1 MLTAALI
8 LAAALADA
16 AGAHGVAFYALVAAV
31 PFGAAAV
38 LESIGTLLDRLDD
51 AVAAMQTLLWAVCL
65 ALVLAGCAART
76 SALQTDVLPRFAA
89 STLSAALVALA
100 LKAAL
105 AAWTVVRLRLA
116 RGLQP
121 RVTRA

>member
-38 LESIGTLLDRLDD
+38 LESFGSLLDRLDD
-51 AVAAMQTLLWAVCL
+51 AVAALQTLLWAVCL
-65 ALVLAGCAART
+65 VLVLAGCAART
-76 SALQTDVLPRFAA
+76 SSLQTAGLPRFAA
-89 STLSAALVALA
+89 TTLSAALVVLA

-105 AAWTVVRLRLA
+105 SAWTVARVRLA

-121 RVTRA
+121 RVTRV